1 MIRPPQSSRAGLT
14 IQRASPQH
22 IPFIKSMVDAAYS
35 KYIER
40 IGKPPAP
47 MSANYYEV
55 METHDMFVLQD
66 EAKEIVGSIV
76 LRVDQNTHS
85 VEINNLVVG
94 PAAQGRGYGRVLM
107 DCAKDV
113 ARSEGC
119 SALTLYTNVKMYEN
133 LGMYVKLGFVETGRK
148 TEDGF
153 ERVYFRKDLI

>member
-1 MIRPPQSSRAGLT
+1 MIQPPQSSRSGLT
-14 IQRASPQH
+14 IHRASPQH
-22 IPFIKSMVDAAYS
+22 IPCIKSMVDSAYS

-47 MSANYYEV
+47 MLANYDE
-55 METHDMFVLQD
+55 MLETHDMLVLQD
-66 EAKEIVGSIV
+66 EGNEIVGSIV
-76 LRVDQNTHS
+76 LAVDQSSHS

-94 PAAQGRGYGRVLM
+94 PAAQGRGYGRVLLN
-107 DCAKDV
+107 CAEDV
-113 ARSEGC
+113 ARMEGC

-133 LGMYVKLGFVETGRK
+133 LGMYVKMGFVETGRK